1 MGKLLQNRG
10 LTLALLIVLAAGVLP
25 PAGPAPAQQAT
36 GDALTLIQAA
46 LDNGEITLGEAVL
59 ACTGAASAP
68 GRKNC

>member
-1 MGKLLQNRG
+1 
-10 LTLALLIVLAAGVLP
+10 VLP
-25 PAGPAPAQQAT
+25 PAGPAPAQQST